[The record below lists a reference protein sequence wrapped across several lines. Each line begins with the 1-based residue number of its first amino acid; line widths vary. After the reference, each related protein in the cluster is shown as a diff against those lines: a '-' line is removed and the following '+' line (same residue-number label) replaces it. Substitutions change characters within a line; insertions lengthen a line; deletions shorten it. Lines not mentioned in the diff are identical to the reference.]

1 MTTSNAGAP
10 PGSVSAMPALDRSV
24 TLAPSESGDR
34 HEVRSSYGSVPGGEL
49 PAVVYQSI
57 LAAYAWV
64 LIAAWLA
71 FGGTGSVDLDLAVG
85 TALAMVFFSIPII
98 LYKSAEL
105 RSRVPKLGLDRFL
118 SSRFD
123 TATGSLSGGE
133 AWAQILLIPLV
144 LAIAATLIGGVW
156 VFVA

>member
-1 MTTSNAGAP
+1 MPTSNAGSPA
-10 PGSVSAMPALDRSV
+10 GSDSAMPAPDRSV

-34 HEVRSSYGSVPGGEL
+34 HQARSSYGSVPGGEL
-49 PAVVYQSI
+49 PVIVYQSI

-98 LYKSAEL
+98 LYKSADL
-105 RSRVPKLGLDRFL
+105 RSWVPKLGLDRFL

-133 AWAQILLIPLV
+133 AWAQILLMPLV
-144 LAIAATLIGGVW
+144 LAIAATLIGGIR

>member
-1 MTTSNAGAP
+1 MTTSNAGSPA
-10 PGSVSAMPALDRSV
+10 GSDSAMPAPDRSV

-85 TALAMVFFSIPII
+85 TALAMVFFSVPII
-98 LYKSAEL
+98 LYKSADL

>member
-1 MTTSNAGAP
+1 MSTSNAGSPA
-10 PGSVSAMPALDRSV
+10 GSDSTMPAPDRSV

-85 TALAMVFFSIPII
+85 TALAMVFFSVPII
-98 LYKSAEL
+98 LYKSADH
-105 RSRVPKLGLDRFL
+105 RSRVPKLG
-118 SSRFD
+118 S
-123 TATGSLSGGE
+123 
-133 AWAQILLIPLV
+133 
-144 LAIAATLIGGVW
+144 TLIGGVW